1 MRQSQKNKQKSADK
15 DVVKTEPDRKRKDDL
30 IASLPP
36 VEESGKDLISSLP
49 TETFHEILSYLILD
63 HDPNRGL
70 KLETLKRRGF
80 KDQPHVFLSLSVL
93 SKHFRNNVES
103 FCLHHLTQF
112 KEIYGFQPAAQMDAE
127 HRRSARLAAKPK
139 KDSRIFRVLLVKHLQ
154 TRCIHCNFYCWTRA
168 TMATGVACCLWD
180 HAMKH
185 CEEDEFP
192 TTVVSSGESAGR
204 PVSADRLQTISHA
217 MNVFDL
223 RDYML
228 LKSRSPGPR
237 AKHLDLPSI
246 PYGTVRVNLG
256 CGKTIASYRFFHHDV
271 LKIARMVHG
280 SNLLDHLRGKRRQRH
295 IRLGIR
301 YWIACQERTRDKS
314 KKEAYQ
320 KKIDEARG
328 SIQKKNWQDLCK
340 LHPTYDYHCP
350 ISNCEVCA
358 YGDFG
363 GRYPDY

>member
-1 MRQSQKNKQKSADK
+1 MRQSQKNKQNSADK

-30 IASLPP
+30 IAFLPP

-63 HDPNRGL
+63 HDPDRGL
-70 KLETLKRRGF
+70 KLEALKRRGF

-192 TTVVSSGESAGR
+192 ITV
-204 PVSADRLQTISHA
+204 TISHA

-256 CGKTIASYRFFHHDV
+256 C
-271 LKIARMVHG
+271 
-280 SNLLDHLRGKRRQRH
+280 
-295 IRLGIR
+295 
-301 YWIACQERTRDKS
+301 E
-314 KKEAYQ
+314 
-320 KKIDEARG
+320 IDEARG